1 MIIIKIMLTRNDI
14 KYSLIRPF
22 WLVVRV
28 VMLVWMV
35 EVDFGINFS
44 SQIKSNK
51 VRDVLRLVLSDFIGI
66 IRCMIGG
73 K

>member
-1 MIIIKIMLTRNDI
+1 MIMIKIMLTRNDI

-51 VRDVLRLVLSDFIGI
+51 VRDVLRLVLSDFIGM
-66 IRCMIGG
+66 IRCMVGG

>member
-1 MIIIKIMLTRNDI
+1 MIMIKIMLTRNDI

-35 EVDFGINFS
+35 EVDFGIKFS

-51 VRDVLRLVLSDFIGI
+51 VRDVLRLVLSDFIGM

>member
-1 MIIIKIMLTRNDI
+1 MIMIKIMLTRNDI
-14 KYSLIRPF
+14 KYNLIRPF

-35 EVDFGINFS
+35 EVDFGISFS

-66 IRCMIGG
+66 IRCMVGG

>member
-1 MIIIKIMLTRNDI
+1 MVIIKIMLTRNDI

-51 VRDVLRLVLSDFIGI
+51 VRDVLRLVLSDFIGM